1 MKPRAYLL
9 PALALAGLSG
19 CFLPRWNRSVDVDHP
34 IRTTPGGV
42 QVQDVLEGLG
52 PAVTPFSE
60 VTMDY
65 RVQLRDGTLVDSTYE
80 RGLPISFTMGAA
92 PIPGWEEALLGM
104 RAGGKRVAEI
114 PPALGYGEAGI
125 EGLVPP
131 GSSLLCEFEMLEVGE
146 PRPE

>member
-1 MKPRAYLL
+1 M
-9 PALALAGLSG
+9 
-19 CFLPRWNRSVDVDHP
+19 
-34 IRTTPGGV
+34 
-42 QVQDVLEGLG
+42 
-52 PAVTPFSE
+52 
-60 VTMDY
+60 
-65 RVQLRDGTLVDSTYE
+65 QLRDGTLVDSTYE

-114 PPALGYGEAGI
+114 PRARLRQAGI

-146 PRPE
+146 PRPK